1 MSVLWIALAV
11 VAAQRI
17 VTVIYSARN
26 TKKMLAAGGVE
37 VGKAQF
43 PMIALAQF
51 AWLASM
57 AIIIPA
63 HANPN
68 WWILGA
74 AAIVEIFHCRA
85 IASLGPYWS
94 TRVVLV
100 PGARLVRRGP
110 YGILRHPNY
119 AAVLAEIVLLPL
131 AFGRWDIALIF
142 GALYAALILWRVRDE
157 DRLLAPAR

>member
-1 MSVLWIALAV
+1 MSVLWVALAAI
-11 VAAQRI
+11 AAQRI

-26 TKKMLAAGGVE
+26 TKRMLAAGGVE
-37 VGKAQF
+37 AGKAQF
-43 PMIALAQF
+43 PVIALAQF

-57 AIIIPA
+57 AFLISPGT
-63 HANPN
+63 NPN

-74 AAIVEIFHCRA
+74 AAIVEIFHCWA
-85 IASLGPYWS
+85 IASLGRYWS

-100 PGARLVRRGP
+100 PGAQLVRSGP

-119 AAVLAEIVLLPL
+119 AAVLAEMVLLPL
-131 AFGRWDIALIF
+131 AFGRWDLALGF
-142 GALYAALILWRVRDE
+142 GALYAVLILWRVRDE

>member
-1 MSVLWIALAV
+1 MLWIALAA

-17 VTVIYSARN
+17 VTVAYSARN
-26 TKKMLAAGGVE
+26 TKRMLAAGGIE

-43 PMIALAQF
+43 PIIALAQF

-57 AIIIPA
+57 AILIPS
-63 HANPN
+63 HAKPN
-68 WWILGA
+68 WWILGG
-74 AAIVEIFHCRA
+74 AAIVEIFHCWA

-100 PGARLVRRGP
+100 PGARLVRSGP
-110 YGILRHPNY
+110 YAIMRHPNY
-119 AAVLAEIVLLPL
+119 VAVLAEIVLLPL